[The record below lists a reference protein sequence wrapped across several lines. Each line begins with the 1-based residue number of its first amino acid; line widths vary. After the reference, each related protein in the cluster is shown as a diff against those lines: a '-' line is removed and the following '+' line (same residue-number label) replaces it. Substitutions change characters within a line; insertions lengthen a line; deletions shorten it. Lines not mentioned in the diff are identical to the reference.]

1 MGMTVEL
8 VTPAGTVEI
17 PAATAVEFQS
27 ADGGVGILPGHAA
40 MIGTIDTGILAIA
53 TPAGKRR
60 YVTGSGLA
68 RIADDRVSLM
78 LLDLLPENEIV
89 AEQALVEYQALA
101 ASLTAPSAPAADKE
115 RLRDLR
121 LAEAKLAILGIK
133 PPH

>member
-8 VTPAGTVEI
+8 VTPAGTIEI

-27 ADGGVGILPGHAA
+27 GDGGIGILPGHAV
-40 MIGTIDTGILAIA
+40 MIGTIETGILAIS
-53 TPAGKRR
+53 TPTGKRR

-68 RIADDRVSLM
+68 RIADDRVSLL
-78 LLDLLPENEIV
+78 LLDLLPEDEIV
-89 AEQALVEYQALA
+89 AEQVIREYQALA
-101 ASLTAPSAPAADKE
+101 ASLAAPGAPAAHTE

-121 LAEAKLAILGIK
+121 LTEAKLSLLGIK